1 MPSMKNELTP
11 TLWRTARSLANADR
25 LNLMRL
31 VSNAKG
37 AKGVCEIAE
46 EAGLPVPTA
55 SIYLRALNARGLI
68 SVIRSGSFV
77 YYGTGSDRSLPVAVA
92 IQGAFRRLFAK
103 KELPDD
109 WQDILMPI
117 LNAYS
122 NLRRES
128 MVRILSE
135 HNRISYLEFHKRS
148 GLCETSFLRHLRIL
162 TKAGIVS
169 LDSNGLYSL
178 AKPRNSLEAIF
189 LAAVSGQPLP
199 PHLYKCGGKG
209 EYVKE

>member
-1 MPSMKNELTP
+1 MKNELKP
-11 TLWRTARSLANADR
+11 TLWRTARALANADR

-31 VSNAKG
+31 VANAKG
-37 AKGVCEIAE
+37 AKDVSELAMD
-46 EAGLPVPTA
+46 AGLPVPTA

-109 WQDILMPI
+109 WQDILLPI

-122 NLRRES
+122 NQRREL
-128 MVRILSE
+128 MVRILFE
-135 HNRISYLEFHKRS
+135 HSGISFLEFHKRS

-162 TKAGIVS
+162 VNAGIIS

-189 LAAVSGQPLP
+189 LAESSGQSLP
-199 PHLYKCGGKG
+199 PHLYKCGGKSG
-209 EYVKE
+209 RVKE

>member
-1 MPSMKNELTP
+1 MKNELKP
-11 TLWRTARSLANADR
+11 TLWRTARVLANADR

-31 VSNAKG
+31 VANAKG
-37 AKGVCEIAE
+37 AKDVSELAMD
-46 EAGLPVPTA
+46 AGLPVPTA

-92 IQGAFRRLFAK
+92 IQGAFRRLFSK
-103 KELPDD
+103 KELSDD
-109 WQDILMPI
+109 WQDILLPI

-122 NLRRES
+122 NQRRES

-135 HNRISYLEFHKRS
+135 HRGISYLEFHKRS

-162 TKAGIVS
+162 ANAGVVS

-189 LAAVSGQPLP
+189 LAESSGQSLP
-199 PHLYKCGGKG
+199 PHLYKCGGG
-209 EYVKE
+209 NELVKE

>member
-1 MPSMKNELTP
+1 MKNELNP
-11 TLWRTARSLANADR
+11 TLWRTARALANADR

-31 VSNAKG
+31 VANANG
-37 AKGVCEIAE
+37 AKGVSELAL
-46 EAGLPVPTA
+46 EANLPIPIA

-77 YYGTGSDRSLPVAVA
+77 YYGTGSDRSLPIAIA

-103 KELPDD
+103 RKLPDD
-109 WQDILMPI
+109 WQDILLPI

-122 NLRRES
+122 NQRREL

-135 HNRISYLEFHKRS
+135 HSGISYLEFHKRS

-162 TKAGIVS
+162 VNAGIVS
-169 LDSNGLYSL
+169 LDSNGLYLL

-189 LAAVSGQPLP
+189 LAESCGQSLP
-199 PHLYKCGGKG
+199 PHFAKCGGKS
-209 EYVKE
+209 E

>member
-162 TKAGIVS
+162 ANAGIVS

-189 LAAVSGQPLP
+189 LAESSGQSLP
-199 PHLYKCGGKG
+199 PHFAKCGGKNDR
-209 EYVKE
+209 VKE